1 MTGAT
6 RGVGRGVA
14 VELAAQGA
22 LVYITGRTRHEGD
35 SRWPGSLES
44 TIAEAE
50 ALGGKIEG
58 VVCDHRNDEEVRAVF
73 ERVVADR
80 GRLDLLVNNAFLIP
94 DDMDP
99 RAPFWE
105 TSLECWDDM
114 HQVGARSAYVGTWSA
129 APIMIRQGEGVI
141 ASISSEG
148 ARYYTLHPAYGA
160 AKSALDR
167 TARDCGHELGPHGV
181 MTVVVWPSFVTTE
194 RLLALD
200 ADEWNLDF
208 EGAESPRFAG
218 RGISAIFLDEKRM
231 EKNGRVVTTRALAD
245 EYGFTDVDGS
255 LPSGAA
261 DPGPPGPLF
270 PSESPASPGAAP
282 VTRGASAERDA

>member
-1 MTGAT
+1 MTAIVTGAT

-22 LVYITGRTRHEGD
+22 HVTITGRTEREGD

-44 TIAEAE
+44 TIEEAR
-50 ALGGKIEG
+50 ALGGTIEG
-58 VVCDHRNDEEVRAVF
+58 RVCDHRNDEQVGEVFARVDR
-73 ERVVADR
+73 ER
-80 GRLDLLVNNAFLIP
+80 GGLDLLVNNAFLIP

-99 RAPFWE
+99 QLPFWE
-105 TSLECWDDM
+105 TGLDCWDDM
-114 HQVGARSAYVGTWSA
+114 HEVGVRSAYVGTWYA
-129 APIMIRQGEGVI
+129 AKIMLRQKRGVI
-141 ASISSEG
+141 AFVSSEG
-148 ARYYTLHPAYGA
+148 ARYYTPHPAYGA

-181 MTVVVWPSFVTTE
+181 MTVAVWPSFVTTE

-200 ADEWNLDF
+200 PVEWNLDF
-208 EGAESPRFAG
+208 DGAESPRFAG
-218 RGISAIFLDEKRM
+218 RGIAAILTDPERM
-231 EKNGRVVTTRALAD
+231 TRNGRVYTSRALAD

-261 DPGPPGPLF
+261 DPGPPAPLF
-270 PSESPASPGAAP
+270 PEES
-282 VTRGASAERDA
+282 DA

>member
-1 MTGAT
+1 VLRLDGMTAIVTGAT

-22 LVYITGRTRHEGD
+22 HVTITGRTEHEGD

-44 TIAEAE
+44 TLEEAR

-58 VVCDHRNDEEVRAVF
+58 VVCDHRDDAQVGAVF
-73 ERVVADR
+73 ERVVAERD
-80 GRLDLLVNNAFLIP
+80 RLDLLVNNAFLIP

-99 RAPFWE
+99 QLPFWE
-105 TSLECWDDM
+105 TGLDCWDDM
-114 HQVGARSAYVGTWSA
+114 HEVGVRSAYVGTWYA
-129 APIMIRQGEGVI
+129 APIMIRQKQGMI
-141 ASISSEG
+141 AFVSSEG

-181 MTVVVWPSFVTTE
+181 MTAAIWPSFVTTE

-200 ADEWNLDF
+200 AEEWNLDF
-208 EGAESPRFAG
+208 DGAESPRFAG
-218 RGISAIFLDEKRM
+218 RGIAAILTDADRM
-231 EKNGRVVTTRALAD
+231 AKNGRVLTTRALAD

-261 DPGPPGPLF
+261 DPGDPAPLF
-270 PSESPASPGAAP
+270 PDD
-282 VTRGASAERDA
+282 AETNA

>member
-1 MTGAT
+1 MEALDGMTAIVTGAT

-22 LVYITGRTRHEGD
+22 HVTITGRTEREGD
-35 SRWPGSLES
+35 SQWPGSLES
-44 TIAEAE
+44 TIAEAR
-50 ALGGKIEG
+50 AIGGTVEG
-58 VVCDHRNDEEVRAVF
+58 VVCDHRDDEQVGAVF
-73 ERVVADR
+73 ARVEKEH

-99 RAPFWE
+99 QLPFWE
-105 TSLECWDDM
+105 TGLDCWDDM
-114 HQVGARSAYVGTWSA
+114 HEVGVRSAYVGTWYA
-129 APIMIRQGEGVI
+129 APIMLRQKRGMI
-141 ASISSEG
+141 AFVSSEG

-181 MTVVVWPSFVTTE
+181 MTAAIWPSFVTTE

-200 ADEWNLDF
+200 PVEWNLDF

-218 RGISAIFLDEKRM
+218 RGIAAILTDPDRM
-231 EKNGRVVTTRALAD
+231 TKNGRVFTTRALAD

-261 DPGPPGPLF
+261 DPGPPAPLF
-270 PSESPASPGAAP
+270 PDAASE
-282 VTRGASAERDA
+282 AEDA